1 MFEREDAVYAFP
13 NAPPSPFSSWSV
25 CWGVARTPATA
36 KTLSHILRYSS
47 IMLGTAGTVICVVTT
62 ARRYKR
68 LTTASPNVDGLND
81 LTVGSSIRPL
91 YTTHRCSTSARVLYS
106 NVCRTPGI

>member
-1 MFEREDAVYAFP
+1 MFEREDAAYAFA
-13 NAPPSPFSSWSV
+13 NSAASTVFSWAASSALYW
-25 CWGVARTPATA
+25 TPATA

-47 IMLGTAGTVICVVTT
+47 IMLGTAGAGICGATT
-62 ARRYKR
+62 ARRYNR